1 MANIE
6 DDLDMLFQ
14 SQETLVG
21 ESHKLEFE
29 SQEPICAKD
38 L

>member
-1 MANIE
+1 MADME

-29 SQEPICAKD
+29 SQEPICSRD